1 MLRSEKVA
9 TPFTA
14 VTIVVPESVPPL
26 GFVPRATVIE
36 PVKPATVFPASSC
49 AATWTGGEMALP
61 AVALL
66 GWTAKTRW
74 VAGGGTSESTVASQV
89 RGAAGESNNQVHCG
103 STAPAAVGRATS
115 PSLFMNVWDCVER
128 REKPPGPESPA
139 VASFDIV
146 TPYASA
152 PAPIAIAPGSAIVVD
167 VPKPDADW

>member
-36 PVKPATVFPASSC
+36 PVKLATVFPASSC
-49 AATWTGGEMALP
+49 AATCTAGAIVLP
-61 AVALL
+61 AVASF

-89 RGAAGESNNQVHCG
+89 RGASGELKNQVHCG
-103 STAPAAVGRATS
+103 STDPAAVWTANSAS
-115 PSLFMNVWDCVER
+115 PFMNVLDCVER
-128 REKPPGPESPA
+128 RGKPPRPENPP
-139 VASFDIV
+139 VAAFDIV
-146 TPYASA
+146 TPDRRAPPPVPVPPG
-152 PAPIAIAPGSAIVVD
+152 PAPLGH
-167 VPKPDADW
+167 VPK